1 MMEKKI
7 YVTPVC
13 VAIAVETQEML
24 AESNPTIEVNNE
36 AKGNLEGR
44 ANRDNLFDLW
54 GNDF

>member
-36 AKGNLEGR
+36 AKGNFEGR
-44 ANRDNLFDLW
+44 ANRDSLFDLW

>member
-24 AESNPTIEVNNE
+24 TESNPTIEVSNE